1 MGGERIVFCKKLS
14 QDTACE
20 LWRNGAIDKELID
33 AVEVF
38 LELQK
43 RRLGLIKKS
52 KDKLA

>member
-1 MGGERIVFCKKLS
+1 MSEPEGEIAKVADAAIKGMV
-14 QDTACE
+14 A
-20 LWRNGAIDKELID
+20 AIDKELID

>member
-1 MGGERIVFCKKLS
+1 MGGERIVFMHEVEPGHGVRIVAS
-14 QDTACE
+14 
-20 LWRNGAIDKELID
+20 GAIDKELID

-38 LELQK
+38 RELQK